1 MQGLQIMYL
10 KETFKF
16 WVGSLV
22 YSIDNKANTITVSNV
37 AGLDSS
43 GGVLIID
50 GVDANGMATPS
61 MREFISYKSVK
72 NGTLMGVKRGSYGSI
87 AQSHPSGAVMQT
99 IPVVT
104 EVKEPKDLT
113 LNDYLEQLL

>member
-1 MQGLQIMYL
+1 MYL

-22 YSIDNKANTITVSNV
+22 YSIDNKVNKITVSNAV
-37 AGLDSS
+37 GLDAS

-50 GVDANGMATPS
+50 GVDASGMATPS

-72 NGTLMGVKRGSYGSI
+72 NGTLVGVKRGSYGSMSQ
-87 AQSHPSGAVMQT
+87 AHATGAVIQS

-104 EVKEPKDLT
+104 EVKEPEDMT
-113 LNDYLEQLL
+113 LGDYLEQLL